1 MSLRASLSL
10 KGDKLKVKCTIGVS
24 FGATG
29 DVYVAGEEYDIP
41 AKLVTDYPKYFEKMA
56 TAPKNKAKKT
66 QVNK

>member
-1 MSLRASLSL
+1 M
-10 KGDKLKVKCTIGVS
+10 KVKCTIGVS

-41 AKLVTDYPKYFEKMA
+41 AKLANDYPKYFEKMA
-56 TAPKNKAKKT
+56 TAPKNKSKKT